1 MSFAATGAVRPAAD
15 QLNSYVG
22 DLGLDDGSP
31 QNVFVLDIA
40 ELTPLNA
47 RNLDAGGITLS
58 PGASY
63 TRPDGKGTISFDGV
77 KRYIAVDIRH
87 NPGQLYAL
95 IFALLAVAGLVTSLY
110 VNRAASGSA
119 PAPTRR
125 PHHRVRAPGPRRGP
139 PAAGEAAALR
149 TLLAA
154 PGIGDGGSQSAPSG
168 GADND
173 RADTTLGAGA
183 GAGQVSPDHSAADF
197 IQSTAGSSESREGT
211 VMLPINETMGQYSEL
226 FMLLAAGTYT
236 VAFIAFAWDL
246 AKSSKTL
253 RAVDLLAAELS
264 GPGRSRS
271 GGCRRRVLLR
281 GVDRA
286 DADVAGPVGRA
297 ERRRRPTPGLPRQRC
312 RHRQDGRRCHALPAE
327 RRAPARI
334 AVALTVL
341 GAAIHAVGV
350 VTRAIGA
357 GRVPWGNMY
366 EFLTTGAFVA
376 VAVFLLVLIRA
387 RTCASSAPSW
397 WAWPSSC
404 SWLPPSAY
412 WTPVGHLVPALQSYW
427 LIIHV
432 SIAVLSSALFTL
444 TFAMCALQLVQT
456 HRQKTIAAGGADKLG
471 FMRLVPSALRLENL
485 SYRINAIAFVG
496 WTFTVM
502 FGAIWAEKAWGR
514 FWGWD
519 TKEVWT
525 FVIWVV
531 YAGYLHARATRGWTG
546 TRAAWLSIVGYL
558 CVVFNFTIVNQF
570 FNGLHSYSGL

>member
-1 MSFAATGAVRPAAD
+1 
-15 QLNSYVG
+15 
-22 DLGLDDGSP
+22 
-31 QNVFVLDIA
+31 
-40 ELTPLNA
+40 
-47 RNLDAGGITLS
+47 
-58 PGASY
+58 
-63 TRPDGKGTISFDGV
+63 
-77 KRYIAVDIRH
+77 
-87 NPGQLYAL
+87 
-95 IFALLAVAGLVTSLY
+95 
-110 VNRAASGSA
+110 
-119 PAPTRR
+119 
-125 PHHRVRAPGPRRGP
+125 
-139 PAAGEAAALR
+139 
-149 TLLAA
+149 
-154 PGIGDGGSQSAPSG
+154 
-168 GADND
+168 
-173 RADTTLGAGA
+173 
-183 GAGQVSPDHSAADF
+183 
-197 IQSTAGSSESREGT
+197 
-211 VMLPINETMGQYSEL
+211 MLPINETMGQYSEL

-253 RAVDLLAAELS
+253 RAVDLKAAELS
-264 GPGRSRS
+264 GAEAARVPVAAGVGGSSRAS
-271 GGCRRRVLLR
+271 VD
-281 GVDRA
+281 VDRA
-286 DADVAGPVGRA
+286 DGSGDRADGDVAGPVGRA
-297 ERRRRPTPGLPRQRC
+297 ERPTSSAARAGTGNAAGIGQTA
-312 RHRQDGRRCHALPAE
+312 DGAMRYTAE
-327 RRAPARI
+327 RRAPARVG
-334 AVALTVL
+334 VALTVL
-341 GAAIHAVGV
+341 GVAIHAAGV
-350 VTRAIGA
+350 ITRAIGA

-376 VAVFLLVLIRA
+376 VAVFLLVLIRRDLRFLGTFVVGLA
-387 RTCASSAPSW
+387 IIMLVAASV
-397 WAWPSSC
+397 
-404 SWLPPSAY
+404 AY

-444 TFAMCALQLVQT
+444 TFAMSALQLVQS

-471 FMRLVPSALRLENL
+471 FMRLVPTALSLENL

-496 WTFTVM
+496 WTFTLM

>member
-1 MSFAATGAVRPAAD
+1 
-15 QLNSYVG
+15 
-22 DLGLDDGSP
+22 
-31 QNVFVLDIA
+31 
-40 ELTPLNA
+40 
-47 RNLDAGGITLS
+47 
-58 PGASY
+58 
-63 TRPDGKGTISFDGV
+63 
-77 KRYIAVDIRH
+77 
-87 NPGQLYAL
+87 
-95 IFALLAVAGLVTSLY
+95 
-110 VNRAASGSA
+110 
-119 PAPTRR
+119 
-125 PHHRVRAPGPRRGP
+125 
-139 PAAGEAAALR
+139 
-149 TLLAA
+149 
-154 PGIGDGGSQSAPSG
+154 
-168 GADND
+168 
-173 RADTTLGAGA
+173 
-183 GAGQVSPDHSAADF
+183 
-197 IQSTAGSSESREGT
+197 
-211 VMLPINETMGQYSEL
+211 MLPINETMGQYSEL

-253 RAVDLLAAELS
+253 RAVDLRAAELA
-264 GPGRSRS
+264 GADAA
-271 GGCRRRVLLR
+271 RVPVAA
-281 GVDRA
+281 GVGASSEAVDRA
-286 DADVAGPVGRA
+286 DSDVASDRSDGDVAGPVGRA
-297 ERRRRPTPGLPRQRC
+297 ERPTSSAARGTGNAAGIGQTA
-312 RHRQDGRRCHALPAE
+312 DGAMRYSAE
-327 RRAPARI
+327 RRAPARVG
-334 AVALTVL
+334 VALTVL
-341 GAAIHAVGV
+341 GVAIHAAGV
-350 VTRAIGA
+350 ITRAIGA

-376 VAVFLLVLIRA
+376 VAVFLLVLIRRDLRFLGTFVVGLA
-387 RTCASSAPSW
+387 IIMLVAASV
-397 WAWPSSC
+397 
-404 SWLPPSAY
+404 AY

-444 TFAMCALQLVQT
+444 TFAMSALQLVQT

-471 FMRLVPSALRLENL
+471 FMRLVPTALSLENL

-496 WTFTVM
+496 WTFTLM